1 MKRTEWK
8 ASIGQLIP
16 KSNRYR
22 YTERRVYLDA
32 DGIEHVKIGG
42 TWIPLELL
50 REEGRTVDVY
60 YEVVV

>member
-8 ASIGQLIP
+8 ASIGQP
-16 KSNRYR
+16 KKNGTYA
-22 YTERRVYLDA
+22 YAERRVYIDA

-50 REEGRTVDVY
+50 REKGRTVDVY
-60 YEVVV
+60 YEVTV

>member
-8 ASIGQLIP
+8 ASIGQL
-16 KSNRYR
+16 KKDGRYR

-60 YEVVV
+60 YEVTV

>member
-1 MKRTEWK
+1 MKKTDWK
-8 ASIGQLIP
+8 ASIGKP
-16 KSNRYR
+16 KKDGRYS
-22 YTERRVYLDA
+22 YIERRVYIDA
-32 DGIEHVKIGG
+32 DGIEHVKING